1 MRPKEQALL
10 PFQRRL
16 ECENSGSSI
25 RDFSI
30 GCQEEIRILQVEDV
44 VHNNISK
51 KIYLEFLKAFSRPCH
66 HLRILYYLDKAPG
79 RAGRPDQGS
88 YLSSA
93 CIATEL
99 LPGRLR
105 LSATLQD

>member
-1 MRPKEQALL
+1 MRPKKQAVLL
-10 PFQRRL
+10 SKERL
-16 ECENSGSSI
+16 ECENSASSI

-66 HLRILYYLDKAPG
+66 HPRILFYLDKAPG
-79 RAGRPDQGS
+79 RVGLPDQDS

-93 CIATEL
+93 CIAREL
-99 LPGRLR
+99 LP
-105 LSATLQD
+105 DH

>member
-30 GCQEEIRILQVEDV
+30 GCQEEIRILHVEDV

-51 KIYLEFLKAFSRPCH
+51 KIYLEYLKAFSRPRH
-66 HLRILYYLDKAPG
+66 HPRILFYLDKAPG
-79 RAGRPDQGS
+79 RVGLPGQDS

-99 LPGRLR
+99 LP
-105 LSATLQD
+105 DH

>member
-30 GCQEEIRILQVEDV
+30 GCQEEIRNLQVEDV

-51 KIYLEFLKAFSRPCH
+51 KI
-66 HLRILYYLDKAPG
+66 
-79 RAGRPDQGS
+79 
-88 YLSSA
+88 
-93 CIATEL
+93 
-99 LPGRLR
+99 
-105 LSATLQD
+105 